1 MGKKK
6 AQIRQISK
14 EKKKFPNRQIFMIV
28 PVTSQN
34 FLFFP
39 IFISECIAK
48 IG

>member
-14 EKKKFPNRQIFMIV
+14 GKKISNRQIFMMV

-34 FLFFP
+34 LFFFS